1 MVYYTLN
8 FYTNFHA
15 TLAHLKQLSVK
26 LKKHCLSDLSY
37 DLFMAFILNA
47 QISTNEPKLCI
58 LQQVKYGSHFDA

>member
-15 TLAHLKQLSVK
+15 TLAHLKQLPV
-26 LKKHCLSDLSY
+26 KHCLSDLSY

-47 QISTNEPKLCI
+47 QISTNEPKLCV